1 MLSVSCPWS
10 LLSFRRLRRE
20 AFVQPEPIV
29 VTGRAQFAALKMVSD
44 AENSPSGPALSREI
58 ERQLV
63 VVKVVALGVA
73 RIEDVVNENAGV
85 KGFASAAAIPHFNI
99 CRRVGP
105 LSRDAYS
112 MATLLRKALRRKSY
126 QDRAMQDM
134 PVNSLGLYEEGL

>member
-85 KGFASAAAIPHFNI
+85 KGFASAAAIPHFAEDDHLF
-99 CRRVGP
+99 RQHD
-105 LSRDAYS
+105 L
-112 MATLLRKALRRKSY
+112 
-126 QDRAMQDM
+126 DRHAFWKLHCDLQA
-134 PVNSLGLYEEGL
+134 